1 MVKRSRTIRL
11 NEGATAMGTA
21 TVREARRDMTA
32 AQRAIFESTG
42 KPPSASAGFDDLADG
57 LDAPA
62 LITPAYRRQAVAP
75 SADAKQKLY
84 ALGRLPDG
92 KENATEKRY
101 AEHLEQ
107 RRRAGE
113 IEWYCFEGIKL
124 KLAPKTYLTVDYVVL
139 PASGLLE
146 MHDVKGARAIFSDDA
161 KVKMKVAASLF
172 PLVFKVA
179 YPRKTRDGGGWDIEE
194 IRSVGPRVRGV

>member
-1 MVKRSRTIRL
+1 MS
-11 NEGATAMGTA
+11 
-21 TVREARRDMTA
+21 A
-32 AQRAIFESTG
+32 AQRDIYKATG
-42 KPPSASAGFDDLADG
+42 KVPAAAAGFDEIADG
-57 LDAPA
+57 LDSPQP
-62 LITPAYRRQAVAP
+62 LTPAYRRDVEAIR
-75 SADAKQKLY
+75 SNAKRRLH

-113 IEWYCFEGIKL
+113 IEWYLFEGIKL
-124 KLAPKTYLTVDYVVL
+124 KLAPKTFLTVDYVVL

-161 KVKMKVAASLF
+161 KVKMKVAASIF

-179 YPRKTRDGGGWDIEE
+179 YPKRARDGGGWDIEE
-194 IRSVGPRVRGV
+194 IGC